1 MKIEK
6 LTENKIRVVINS
18 EDLRN
23 SNTKLESI
31 VKPSSESRNLL
42 LNILIKAEKEVGFY
56 TEGYKLLIEA
66 FSSSDDIFVF
76 TITKYTEDE
85 ANKIKRSSNS
95 LYSKKLIVRKK
106 EVNPNRTHMIYAF
119 DSFDT
124 FCEFC
129 NNLNNKKDFNI
140 NDISKH
146 TALFLY
152 NNTYF
157 LTLYDIDINNPK
169 LDLFYSSIS
178 EFARYLSFS
187 EYFKIKLQEHG
198 KVIIKHKAIE
208 TGMKYFSLKK
218 QEQ

>member
-76 TITKYTEDE
+76 TITKYTSD
-85 ANKIKRSSNS
+85 
-95 LYSKKLIVRKK
+95 
-106 EVNPNRTHMIYAF
+106 
-119 DSFDT
+119 
-124 FCEFC
+124 
-129 NNLNNKKDFNI
+129 
-140 NDISKH
+140 
-146 TALFLY
+146 
-152 NNTYF
+152 
-157 LTLYDIDINNPK
+157 
-169 LDLFYSSIS
+169 
-178 EFARYLSFS
+178 
-187 EYFKIKLQEHG
+187 
-198 KVIIKHKAIE
+198 
-208 TGMKYFSLKK
+208 
-218 QEQ
+218 

>member
-6 LTENKIRVVINS
+6 LTENKIRVIINLD
-18 EDLRN
+18 DLQK
-23 SNTKLESI
+23 SNTKLENI
-31 VKPSSESRNLL
+31 VKPSSESKNLL
-42 LNILIKAEKEVGFY
+42 LNILSRAEREVGFY

-66 FSSSDDIFVF
+66 FSNSDNIFVF
-76 TITKYTEDE
+76 TITKYTSEE
-85 ANKIKRSSNS
+85 ANKIKRSANS

-106 EVNPNRTHMIYAF
+106 EVNPNRTQMIYAF

-129 NNLNNKKDFNI
+129 NNLNSKKDLNI
-140 NDISKH
+140 DDITKH

-157 LTLYDIDINNPK
+157 LTLYDIDINNEK

-178 EFARYLSFS
+178 EFAKYLSFS

-198 KVIIKHKAIE
+198 KVIIREKAVQ
-208 TGMKYFSLKK
+208 TGIKYFSLNK
-218 QEQ
+218 